1 MANSPRRSDRASQR
15 NFTSV
20 MRRTCNAAPS
30 SEKPFSVNTVPIK
43 RNSCSWECLFVFF
56 FVVEIVGDEDEMN
69 GVDLRHLEL
78 GLALGAIQNFAFFHF
93 VFIHINL
100 CGTLGTPY
108 HGLSSFAEFAPRHAI
123 GKKTRTFPRLGV
135 LYTAMC
141 KIRANAAAP
150 RARARVSGA
159 KTLFRLE
166 R

>member
-1 MANSPRRSDRASQR
+1 
-15 NFTSV
+15 
-20 MRRTCNAAPS
+20 
-30 SEKPFSVNTVPIK
+30 
-43 RNSCSWECLFVFF
+43 LFVFLFFLVPFLVVLVGFFAFF

-123 GKKTRTFPRLGV
+123 GKKTQTFPRLGV
-135 LYTAMC
+135 LYTAAC
-141 KIRANAAAP
+141 KIRVNAAP
-150 RARARVSGA
+150 PGARARVSGA
-159 KTLFRLE
+159 RTLFRFE